1 MSRFSFCLVTLVFTL
16 ATSAHGAAL
25 DASITTVAGAPVED
39 AAVVVEPINAPMP
52 KRRSGA
58 TIEQRDREFTPY
70 VTIVQ
75 TGTAIDFPNNDSI
88 KHHLYS
94 FSAAK
99 SFEVK
104 LYAGKPSQPVVFD
117 KPGEIALGCNI
128 HDWMEAYILAVD
140 TPYFAKT
147 DSKGHARVANLPAGR
162 YRLKIWHPRQKNETP
177 VREINLSGASSKIEA
192 VLDLLPRIAK
202 IKPALDASDY

>member
-1 MSRFSFCLVTLVFTL
+1 MSRFSICLVTLVFTL

-25 DASITTVAGAPVED
+25 DAYITTVAGAPVED

-147 DSKGHARVANLPAGR
+147 DSKGNARVANLPAGR
-162 YRLKIWHPRQKNETP
+162 YRVKIWHPRQKNEAP
-177 VREINLSGASSKIEA
+177 AREINLSGASSKIEA

-202 IKPALDASDY
+202 IKPALDAGDY